1 MQNIEAYQ
9 ESFLKYLEGFT
20 VERKPKNLYEP
31 VNYILK
37 LGGKR
42 LRPVLTLM
50 TADIFGN
57 KAKDAMNAA
66 LSVEVFHNFSLIHDD
81 IMDDAPLRRGKQTV
95 HEKWDLNTGILSG
108 DAMLIMAY
116 QLFENYDPST
126 FQALAKLFSKTALE
140 VCEGQQYDIDF
151 ETRTDVTISEYL
163 KMIEYKTAVL
173 VGAAMKMGAIVAS
186 ASEEDKNSIYDF
198 GRYLGIAFQL
208 QDDYLDA
215 FGNPETFGKQV
226 GGDILENKK
235 TYLYLKTLELG
246 SEDQKSNLM
255 KLMSSTSISGAE
267 KVEKVKSLFNTSGA
281 SNAIKFAVKDYTNK
295 AFSVLRALKISE
307 DKKQML
313 QLFGEQLMNRRV

>member
-9 ESFLKYLEGFT
+9 KSFIKYLEDFAI
-20 VERKPKNLYEP
+20 EREPVNLYEP

-42 LRPVLTLM
+42 LRPVLTVM
-50 TADIFGN
+50 TADIFGD
-57 KAKDAMNAA
+57 KAALAMNAA
-66 LSVEVFHNFSLIHDD
+66 LSVEVFHNFSLVHDD
-81 IMDDAPLRRGKQTV
+81 IMDDAPLRRGKKTV

-108 DAMLIMAY
+108 DAMLILAY
-116 QLFENYDPST
+116 QLFENYEPKT
-126 FQALAKLFSKTALE
+126 FQSLARLFSKTALE

-151 ETRTDVTISEYL
+151 ETRNDVTIPQYL

-173 VGAAMKMGAIVAS
+173 VGAAMKMGAIVAE
-186 ASEEDKNSIYDF
+186 ASEQDQDGIYDF

-246 SEDQKSNLM
+246 SGDEKSNLLE
-255 KLMSSTSISGAE
+255 LMSNTSITNE
-267 KVEKVKSLFNTSGA
+267 DKVEKVKALFNASGA
-281 SNAIKFAVKDYTNK
+281 ADATQLAVKDYTKK
-295 AFSVLRALKISE
+295 AFSVLEKLNISE
-307 DKKQML
+307 DKKQIL